1 MSTVDRL
8 VLRVLRSGWPWTV
21 GLAVAA
27 LIDTATS
34 VLLPAALGRAVDT
47 VLGGGSE
54 RGVFVVLG
62 ILLGSGMASEFT
74 YAVLC
79 GRISADRT
87 AALRGELLRHVLGLG
102 LRCRRPAGDLL
113 SRVLSGTAGIGSIGP
128 AVVSVVAS
136 LGTSVSGL
144 VALTVI
150 DVRLL
155 IVVLL
160 GAPSCLLVARVLM
173 RRTADITTRYQTA
186 QGELSAR
193 LLDAVAGA
201 RTIRASGTADREI
214 TRVLEPLADIRAAG
228 NEMWQAWRMAGWQLS
243 LIAPALQTLVLATA
257 GFGVVHGTLT
267 PGEMIAAAGYLTL
280 ALGLL
285 SQPAQLAQI
294 AKARGAAARVAE
306 VIADPLPVTAGQ
318 SLPDGPGR
326 LQFRGVTMRM
336 DDRFV
341 LDHLDLDLPGGTTL
355 ALVGRSGTGK
365 STLAAV
371 AGGLLDPD
379 EGEVLLDGVPL
390 RHADPDQLR
399 AAVGYAFE
407 CPALLGENIA
417 DAIGYADRPAG
428 SDDIERAV
436 QRAEAHDFVTRLPA
450 GYRTPLRELRLS
462 GGELQRL
469 GLARA
474 ICHSVR
480 LIVLDDAMSSLDTAT
495 ESRVAHAMDGA
506 LAGKTRLIV
515 AHRAATAARADLV
528 AWLDEGC
535 IRVLAPHRDLWYSRP
550 DYRALFHD
558 DAADSAHAGTS
569 WDNSRERAEDMACQI
584 VP

>member
-1 MSTVDRL
+1 
-8 VLRVLRSGWPWTV
+8 
-21 GLAVAA
+21 
-27 LIDTATS
+27 
-34 VLLPAALGRAVDT
+34 
-47 VLGGGSE
+47 
-54 RGVFVVLG
+54 
-62 ILLGSGMASEFT
+62 
-74 YAVLC
+74 
-79 GRISADRT
+79 
-87 AALRGELLRHVLGLG
+87 
-102 LRCRRPAGDLL
+102 
-113 SRVLSGTAGIGSIGP
+113 
-128 AVVSVVAS
+128 
-136 LGTSVSGL
+136 
-144 VALTVI
+144 
-150 DVRLL
+150 
-155 IVVLL
+155 
-160 GAPSCLLVARVLM
+160 
-173 RRTADITTRYQTA
+173 
-186 QGELSAR
+186 
-193 LLDAVAGA
+193 
-201 RTIRASGTADREI
+201 
-214 TRVLEPLADIRAAG
+214 
-228 NEMWQAWRMAGWQLS
+228 
-243 LIAPALQTLVLATA
+243 
-257 GFGVVHGTLT
+257 
-267 PGEMIAAAGYLTL
+267 
-280 ALGLL
+280 
-285 SQPAQLAQI
+285 
-294 AKARGAAARVAE
+294 
-306 VIADPLPVTAGQ
+306 
-318 SLPDGPGR
+318 
-326 LQFRGVTMRM
+326 MRM